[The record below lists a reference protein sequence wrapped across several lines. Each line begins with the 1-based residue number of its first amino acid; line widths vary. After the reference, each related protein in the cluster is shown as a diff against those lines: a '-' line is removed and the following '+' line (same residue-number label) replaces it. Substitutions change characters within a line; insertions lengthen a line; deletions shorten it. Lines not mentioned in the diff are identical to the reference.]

1 LGDSAKVF
9 VFLQSPIRIRDKD
22 VWQVEIEAAK
32 QACNYGFM
40 TVVTVPDL
48 GLCGGLLVVSENGRP
63 KEFHCTAPVNANL
76 AQQILYGRTL
86 NGFLFCDQIGLAL
99 YQQAKGPI
107 ELLVTNNP
115 ELLELSQAI
124 NIPVA
129 VLDSVEAIPPTHARQ
144 LEIDRTTCT
153 IVGGSKDGFQKTD
166 ILLRRFNETLP
177 LSEPFERIN
186 RAIEEAHA
194 VVQ

>member
-1 LGDSAKVF
+1 M
-9 VFLQSPIRIRDKD
+9 
-22 VWQVEIEAAK
+22 EIEAAK
-32 QACNYGFM
+32 HAYNYGFM
-40 TVVTVPDL
+40 TVVEVPEL
-48 GLCGGLLVVSENGRP
+48 GLCGGLLVLSENGRP

-76 AQQILYGRTL
+76 AQQILYGKTL

-99 YQQAKGPI
+99 YQQAKGPVD
-107 ELLVTNNP
+107 LLVTNNP

-129 VLDSVEAIPPTHARQ
+129 VLDSIESTPPTDARQ
-144 LEIDRTTCT
+144 LEIDRTTYY
-153 IVGGSKDGFQKTD
+153 IGGASKDGFQKTET
-166 ILLRRFNETLP
+166 LLRRFNETLP

-194 VVQ
+194 VAQ